1 MCLSQARA
9 LSAARQSA
17 QLIGREDV
25 TERKATVERLS
36 AFSDNVFSI
45 IITIMVLEL
54 NPPEHPTF
62 AALLP
67 LWPTGV
73 SYVVSYLFVAIVWL
87 NHHHVLQYA
96 EVPTSRLIR
105 RNFAHLF
112 SVSLVPFSTAWMART
127 RLAGVPVSV
136 QAGVFVLVN
145 ITYVALLWETFE
157 RADGNEIS
165 AQARRMMRA
174 RSFLTLG
181 IFTIAMVVSV
191 MFPLWGLGLVCFCL
205 IFYLRPEAP
214 GDGTHGTR
222 LGANGWYRRCLF
234 LRDEHAAHEPG

>member
-1 MCLSQARA
+1 MEVA
-9 LSAARQSA
+9 
-17 QLIGREDV
+17 
-25 TERKATVERLS
+25 ERKGTLERLS

-54 NPPEHPTF
+54 NPPDHPTF

-67 LWPTGV
+67 LWPTVV

-96 EVPTSRLIR
+96 EVSSPRLIR

-127 RLAGVPVSV
+127 RLAGVPVSF

-145 ITYVALLWETFE
+145 TTYVALLWETFE
-157 RADGNEIS
+157 RVESSEIS
-165 AQARRMMRA
+165 AQSRRMMRV
-174 RSFLTLG
+174 RSFLTLAA
-181 IFTIAMVVSV
+181 FTIAMVVSV
-191 MFPLWGLGLVCFCL
+191 KFPLLGLGLVSCCL
-205 IFYLRPEAP
+205 VFYLRPEAP
-214 GDGTHGTR
+214 QGVRQGTR
-222 LGANGWYRRCLF
+222 IS
-234 LRDEHAAHEPG
+234 AALKAPWR